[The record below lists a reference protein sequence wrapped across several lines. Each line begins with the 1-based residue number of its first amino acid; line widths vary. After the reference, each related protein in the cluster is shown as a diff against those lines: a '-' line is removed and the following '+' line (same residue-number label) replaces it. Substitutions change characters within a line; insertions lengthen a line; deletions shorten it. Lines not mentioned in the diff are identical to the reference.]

1 MSPLPWDHNDLD
13 PDFKEYFKDKNDLSI
28 IDLGC
33 GNGSQAYHL
42 EEIGFDVTATDID
55 NYLVYDIGNF
65 IIDDALNT
73 ISSSLVE
80 NIPFCFITNNERD
93 LERVIKL
100 QNEFDILNEFQTN
113 VRGIKI
119 RGSFQT
125 QEEAQLRCRML
136 REIDPNHDIYVG
148 QVGMWMPFDPDAY
161 RTGNIEYME
170 DELNHLMHEI
180 ALAVCLIIK
189 INL

>member
-73 ISSSLVE
+73 QLEEKYDVIIDRGLIHNLITDKRSNNYFNMIDKISHDDTTILLKVLSQDE
-80 NIPFCFITNNERD
+80 IRHNNPYRFSKDQLSE
-93 LERVIKL
+93 LYS
-100 QNEFDILNEFQTN
+100 EFGFSCVLLKD
-113 VRGIKI
+113 
-119 RGSFQT
+119 S
-125 QEEAQLRCRML
+125 
-136 REIDPNHDIYVG
+136 Y
-148 QVGMWMPFDPDAY
+148 Y
-161 RTGNIEYME
+161 YSNIEPYLKACYCVYE
-170 DELNHLMHEI
+170 RTLDI
-180 ALAVCLIIK
+180 
-189 INL
+189 